1 MAYDYGEIAL
11 GFATLSKLVETKLA
25 AEYETGRIK
34 GTEYADV
41 FNQLMQEILK
51 LSFDSPLKDSQ
62 KELADAQVVDQ
73 QYVTQNIRPG
83 ELAKIECDTR
93 LCESKISLTD
103 SQKSLTDAQTADQE
117 YVTANIRPHEAQLKE
132 KELDLMAAKIDLEEA
147 QVDLA
152 NKELLLKDKEIELA
166 QQKILLMQK
175 DVDYKDAQIRFT
187 DRQIVGFDDNLKQKM
202 LDTQMNAWGIMY
214 SSGLLDQVPG
224 IIAGCVVDGLYRN
237 MAEGA
242 GVPVTGNCSNTTTR
256 DCKNADK
263 KK

>member
-1 MAYDYGEIAL
+1 MAYDYGEVAL

-25 AEYETGRIK
+25 GEYESGRIK

-62 KELADAQVVDQ
+62 KELVDAQVVDQ

-103 SQKSLTDAQTADQE
+103 AQTADQE
-117 YVTANIRPHEAQLKE
+117 YVTTNIRPHEAQLKE
-132 KELDLMAAKIDLEEA
+132 KELELMAAKIDLEEA

-175 DVDYKDAQIRFT
+175 DADYKDAQIRFT

-242 GVPVTGNCSNTTTR
+242 GVPIEGDCSNTTTR
-256 DCKNADK
+256 DRKNANK